1 METHRYYSTRCRG
14 GFLTEIVM
22 ENLSSLSSFTE
33 MQVTDREG
41 LRRRF
46 GLKRF
51 REDLDNEA
59 IEASIGAEGDREV
72 EKHML
77 KKETIARYY
86 GITMDQLSQIE
97 QGGVQRVVSAPE
109 PRRPVVFQNPLP
121 NEEMRKELN
130 DARAELNEIRKQLRE
145 ARDEIAEDHDYVELA
160 QHQLN
165 NLRYNVTTQA
175 MDSLDI
181 AKALDNVTNT
191 LRQVVDPKNKPY
203 VVPLV
208 AEED

>member
-1 METHRYYSTRCRG
+1 
-14 GFLTEIVM
+14 M

-72 EKHML
+72 EKDM
-77 KKETIARYY
+77 IAKHY
-86 GITMDQLSQIE
+86 GITRDQLSQIE
-97 QGGVQRVVSAPE
+97 RGQGTQRVVSAPGPE
-109 PRRPVVFQNPLP
+109 RVVFVKDDTDKRQLQQDL
-121 NEEMRKELN
+121 NEANAQLN
-130 DARAELNEIRKQLRE
+130 EARARLRE
-145 ARDEIAEDHDYVELA
+145 ARDEIAEDHRHVEFA
-160 QHQLN
+160 QQQLN

-175 MDSLDI
+175 MDSVDI
-181 AKALDNVTNT
+181 AQGLNRMEET
-191 LRQVVDPKNKPY
+191 LREVVDPKQKPY